1 MFEKLIKII
10 NHRDFVLSF
19 AIVSGLIFGKQT
31 EFLSNYSIY
40 ALALVMIASTS
51 GFSFR
56 SWLPIRNALVPIGLS
71 VLLNYVL
78 FGLLLVGVSRL
89 FFPGE
94 ENFLIWIGFVLIAA
108 APPGPSII
116 PFSSMLKGDI
126 NFAVSGVFG
135 LHLVAMLL
143 APAYVILFLGKSIID
158 PMEIFMILVKL
169 ILIPLIISRFLRH
182 PRLLPAVD
190 KARPTVVKWGFFLV
204 IMPIVGMSRDV
215 IFGNPVILL
224 WISVSFILAMFVL
237 AFVYD
242 ILMRRF
248 HIPVPKIVSSTL
260 MMVVKSSAFAAVVA
274 ITFFDDEVVA
284 MPSAVLSVFVTLFII
299 FYSLYVRKVYGV
311 K

>member
-1 MFEKLIKII
+1 MFEKLVKII
-10 NHRDFVLSF
+10 NHRDFVLSL

-31 EFLSNYSIY
+31 EFLSNFSIY

-56 SWLPIRNALVPIGLS
+56 SWLPMRNALVPIGLS

-78 FGLLLVGVSRL
+78 FGLLLVGISRL

-182 PRLLPAVD
+182 PRILPAVD

-237 AFVYD
+237 AFIYD

-248 HIPVPKIVSSTL
+248 LISVPKIVSSTL

-299 FYSLYVRKVYGV
+299 FYSLYVRKVYGI